1 MSNHPQQ
8 NPYSLGDPH
17 SPLRGRGAERHL
29 EEPAPTHPAAP
40 PHHPAARPEGRLR
53 ARDAGGIAYRALRR
67 AHSDHAL
74 NLAQAVAFNLFLALP
89 AAALVIVGVFAN
101 VAGPGT
107 AGRLLTH
114 LNTIVPQSVIRLVDH
129 SLTQVTSRNGGGT
142 AMIVVGLVLALWS
155 LIGAM
160 QTLQWAL
167 NVAHDLDEK
176 RGFIHTRLAAVAML
190 ACFAVAFVLAFGLL
204 VLGPQAS
211 HWAGDAIDQ
220 PTVVSWI
227 WWTAEWPVLIVVLLL
242 AFGGIYRFG
251 PDMQGCR
258 WRVVSAGTVTAVA
271 VWLAASGG
279 FAWYVSNL
287 GSYNKSWGSFAA
299 VIVMLTWLWLSSL
312 ALLVGAAIDAE
323 VARTRR
329 RRG

>member
-1 MSNHPQQ
+1 M
-8 NPYSLGDPH
+8 
-17 SPLRGRGAERHL
+17 

-40 PHHPAARPEGRLR
+40 PHLPSARPEGRLR

-176 RGFIHTRLAAVAML
+176 RGFVHTRLAAVAML

>member
-40 PHHPAARPEGRLR
+40 PRLPAARPEGRLR

>member
-1 MSNHPQQ
+1 
-8 NPYSLGDPH
+8 
-17 SPLRGRGAERHL
+17 L
-29 EEPAPTHPAAP
+29 EEPAPT
-40 PHHPAARPEGRLR
+40 RPYAGAQPSTAGSEVHLR
-53 ARDAGGIAYRALRR
+53 ARDAAGIGFRALRR
-67 AHSDHAL
+67 AHADHAL

-89 AAALVIVGVFAN
+89 SAALVIVGVFAN

-114 LNTIVPQSVIRLVDH
+114 LNGVVPQSVITLVDH
-129 SLTQVTSRNGGGT
+129 SLTQVASRQGGGT
-142 AMIVVGLVLALWS
+142 AIIVVGVALALWS

-167 NVAHDLDEK
+167 NVAHDLEEK
-176 RGFIHTRLAAVAML
+176 RGFIRGRLAAVAML

-204 VLGPQAS
+204 VLGPPAS
-211 HWAGDAIDQ
+211 QWVGDAVGQ

-258 WRVVSAGTVTAVA
+258 WRIVSAGAVTAVA

-279 FAWYVSNL
+279 FAWYVSNF

-329 RRG
+329 RRS

>member
-1 MSNHPQQ
+1 LS
-8 NPYSLGDPH
+8 
-17 SPLRGRGAERHL
+17 AL
-29 EEPAPTHPAAP
+29 EEPAPTQPFAAAQAAP
-40 PHHPAARPEGRLR
+40 AGAEARLR
-53 ARDAGGIAYRALRR
+53 IRDAGGIVFRALRR
-67 AHSDHAL
+67 AHRDHAL

-101 VAGPGT
+101 VAGTGT

-114 LNTIVPQSVIRLVDH
+114 LNNVVPHSVIRVVDR
-129 SLTQVTSRNGGGT
+129 SLTQVTSRHGGGT
-142 AMIVVGLVLALWS
+142 AMIVVGLVLAVWS

-167 NVAHDLDEK
+167 NVAHDLEEK
-176 RGFIHTRLAAVAML
+176 RGFIHSRLAAVAMV

-211 HWAGDAIDQ
+211 RWAGDAIGQ
-220 PTVVSWI
+220 PTVISWI

-242 AFGGIYRFG
+242 AFAGIYRFG

-258 WRVVSAGTVTAVA
+258 WRIVSAGAVTAVA

-279 FAWYVSNL
+279 FAWYVSNF

-329 RRG
+329 RR

>member
-1 MSNHPQQ
+1 
-8 NPYSLGDPH
+8 
-17 SPLRGRGAERHL
+17 L
-29 EEPAPTHPAAP
+29 EEPAPTHPFAAP
-40 PHHPAARPEGRLR
+40 GAAPARSGPRLR
-53 ARDAGGIAYRALRR
+53 ARDAGGIVYRALRR

-167 NVAHDLDEK
+167 NVAHDLEEK
-176 RGFIHTRLAAVAML
+176 RGFVHTRLAAVAML

-211 HWAGDAIDQ
+211 HWVGDAIDQ
-220 PTVVSWI
+220 PTIVSWI

-242 AFGGIYRFG
+242 AFAGIYRFG

>member
-1 MSNHPQQ
+1 MSP
-8 NPYSLGDPH
+8 
-17 SPLRGRGAERHL
+17 L
-29 EEPAPTHPAAP
+29 EEPAPTQEYAPAP
-40 PHHPAARPEGRLR
+40 SGSPAGSQARLR
-53 ARDAGGIAYRALRR
+53 VRDAAGIGFRALRR

-89 AAALVIVGVFAN
+89 SAALVIVGVFAN

-107 AGRLLTH
+107 AGRLLAH
-114 LNTIVPQSVIRLVDH
+114 LNGIVPQSVIRLVDH
-129 SLTQVTSRNGGGT
+129 SLTQVANRDGGGT
-142 AMIVVGLVLALWS
+142 TIILVGLVLAVWS

-167 NVAHDLDEK
+167 NVAHDLEET
-176 RGFIHTRLAAVAML
+176 RGLVRGRLSAVAML

-211 HWAGDAIDQ
+211 HWIGDATRQ
-220 PTVVSWI
+220 PTLVSWI

-251 PDMQGCR
+251 PDMRGCR
-258 WRVVSAGTVTAVA
+258 WRVLSPGSVTAVA
-271 VWLAASGG
+271 MWLAASGG
-279 FAWYVSNL
+279 FAWYVANF

-299 VIVMLTWLWLSSL
+299 VIVMLTWLWISSL

>member
-1 MSNHPQQ
+1 M
-8 NPYSLGDPH
+8 
-17 SPLRGRGAERHL
+17 
-29 EEPAPTHPAAP
+29 EEPAPTRPFAAP
-40 PHHPAARPEGRLR
+40 QASPARTEARLR
-53 ARDAGGIAYRALRR
+53 MRDSVGVLYRALRR
-67 AHSDHAL
+67 AHKDHAL

-114 LNTIVPQSVIRLVDH
+114 LNGIVPQSVIRLVDH

-142 AMIVVGLVLALWS
+142 AMIVVGLVLAAWS

-167 NVAHDLDEK
+167 NVAHDLEEK
-176 RGFIHTRLAAVAML
+176 RGFIHERLAAVAMV
-190 ACFAVAFVLAFGLL
+190 ACFAVAFALAFGLL

-211 HWAGDAIDQ
+211 HWVGDAIGQ
-220 PTVVSWI
+220 RTVVSWI

-258 WRVVSAGTVTAVA
+258 WRVVSAGAVTAVA

-279 FAWYVSNL
+279 FAWYVANF

-323 VARTRR
+323 IARTRR